1 MFTDVQV
8 MATGIVNA
16 CACRDVDAT
25 LRIGDL
31 KEQPLKEILSSR
43 NPTYTGLIREQQEG
57 RFRPI
62 CRSCDYYKSIY
73 RQRSLN
79 RKLGRQTLTLKEF
92 LTTLD

>member
-1 MFTDVQV
+1 

-31 KEQPLKEILSSR
+31 NEQPLKEILSP
-43 NPTYTGLIREQQEG
+43 NNATYMALIGEQQEG

-73 RQRSLN
+73 RHRSLN
-79 RKLGRQTLTLKEF
+79 KKLGRKTLTLEEF
-92 LTTLD
+92 LSTLNREI